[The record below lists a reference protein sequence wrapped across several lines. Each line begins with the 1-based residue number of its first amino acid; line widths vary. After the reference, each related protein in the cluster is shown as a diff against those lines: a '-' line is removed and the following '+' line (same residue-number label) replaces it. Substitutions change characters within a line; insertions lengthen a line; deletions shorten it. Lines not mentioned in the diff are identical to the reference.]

1 MFDINLI
8 RKFFKWFFFFW
19 FYFFV
24 MFGIVFD
31 VVNIEVICYWCCYG
45 KWIWNFYVLFWFEI
59 LIVLVIFWIFEVV
72 FVILKNKFYLKKIYS
87 NVNSCYEDLIN
98 VYYLFN
104 LKLM

>member
-1 MFDINLI
+1 MLLI
-8 RKFFKWFFFFW
+8 LRL
-19 FYFFV
+19 FV
-24 MFGIVFD
+24 IG
-31 VVNIEVICYWCCYG
+31 VVMVNEFEIFMYYI
-45 KWIWNFYVLFWFEI
+45 FWFEI